1 MLSNPIIGLADIT
14 MAAGVPGR
22 TLLEHFRRYKG
33 ISRMSYLGRARFDH
47 VRQALHSAEP
57 EENVTSIAMNLG
69 FRHMGR
75 FSVEYRRRFG
85 KAHRKLSG
93 GLAIFPSD
101 LWPDMVR
108 PYQTAAE
115 PLAHILLKREMERP
129 RYCRQMIKM
138 RGLFLSLCLFLG
150 AAVAEAGERPI
161 VVELFTSEGCSSCPP
176 ADALLAEFA
185 RRPDLLALSFHVDY
199 WDRLGWKDPFS
210 SPAAT
215 ERQERYAE
223 LLSLATVYTPQ
234 MVVDGRW
241 QAVGSDHAEVQRAL
255 DAAGHGVAEVP
266 VSLAIDGGLAKIKLG
281 AAGDPVSGA
290 VLLIGFDRRH
300 VTAVQRGEN
309 SGRTLAHV
317 DVVRGIEQVAQF
329 RGQASVIEVPIHW
342 SCDRL
347 AAIVQAP
354 DGAILGIAVGD
365 AKSL

>member
-1 MLSNPIIGLADIT
+1 MIKTWAFLASICLGLGIVSA
-14 MAAGVPGR
+14 AAGG
-22 TLLEHFRRYKG
+22 
-33 ISRMSYLGRARFDH
+33 
-47 VRQALHSAEP
+47 
-57 EENVTSIAMNLG
+57 
-69 FRHMGR
+69 
-75 FSVEYRRRFG
+75 
-85 KAHRKLSG
+85 
-93 GLAIFPSD
+93 
-101 LWPDMVR
+101 
-108 PYQTAAE
+108 
-115 PLAHILLKREMERP
+115 
-129 RYCRQMIKM
+129 
-138 RGLFLSLCLFLG
+138 
-150 AAVAEAGERPI
+150 RPI

-176 ADALLAEFA
+176 ADALLAELA
-185 RRPDLLALSFHVDY
+185 GRPDLLALSFHVDY

-215 ERQERYAE
+215 ERQQRYAE
-223 LLSLATVYTPQ
+223 LLRLATVYTPQ

-255 DAAGHGVAEVP
+255 DAAGHTAAEVP
-266 VSLAIDGGLAKIKLG
+266 VALAIDGGRAQIKLG
-281 AAGDPVSGA
+281 AAGDPASGA

-329 RGQASVIEVPIHW
+329 RGQASVIGVPVHW

-354 DGAILGIAVGD
+354 DGAILGVAVGD